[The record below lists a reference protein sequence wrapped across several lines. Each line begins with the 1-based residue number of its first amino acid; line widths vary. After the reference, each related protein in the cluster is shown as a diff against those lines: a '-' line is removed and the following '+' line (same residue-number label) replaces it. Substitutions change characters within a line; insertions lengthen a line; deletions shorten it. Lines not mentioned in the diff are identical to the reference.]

1 MLGFLLRRCGVYGL
15 YFHNDE
21 QRFVLSI
28 SVERDRD
35 ESEENKNDKNEPKQ
49 EEQSSGWST
58 GWFSSFFLSGRVD
71 PFTRGG
77 ICTQSL
83 LAVLKANAAEKG
95 WRSLDFDS
103 LLRQIGN
110 LLNRQRESAGVI
122 MRGSSRLDTRTLGTV
137 WTETAEV
144 RRALLVGLCYPA
156 TNATNATNATAKL
169 PELHGSWN
177 DVTDMQAWL
186 QSENLFSASEIRS
199 LTDEPTGNE
208 PGRVSREQILQGL
221 RWLLLG
227 SGGGGS
233 GSGEARLLFH
243 FSGHGDGLKLC
254 PSEESDLPISDF
266 ELSEMINEFLPS
278 NATLTCI
285 FDCCDGTKMLDGL
298 LRHPIAFGTTQNLY

>member
-1 MLGFLLRRCGVYGL
+1 MLSFLLRRCGVYGL

-28 SVERDRD
+28 SVERSRD
-35 ESEENKNDKNEPKQ
+35 ESDENNQNEPKQ
-49 EEQSSGWST
+49 AEQSSGWST
-58 GWFSSFFLSGRVD
+58 GWFSSFFSGSVD

-83 LAVLKANAAEKG
+83 LAVLKANSAQKG

-122 MRGSSRLDTRTLGTV
+122 MKGSSRLDTRTLGTV

-156 TNATNATNATAKL
+156 TNATNATNAKL
-169 PELHGSWN
+169 PELQGSWN

-186 QSENLFSASEIRS
+186 QSENLFSASEIRT
-199 LTDEPTGNE
+199 LTDQPSGNE
-208 PGRVSREQILQGL
+208 PGGRVSREQILQNL

-227 SGGGGS
+227 DGSVRSG
-233 GSGEARLLFH
+233 GEARLLLH
-243 FSGHGDGLKLC
+243 FSGHGDGMKLC

-266 ELSEMINEFLPS
+266 ELSEMINEFLPT

-298 LRHPIAFGTTQNLY
+298 LKHPIAFGTTKNLY

>member
-28 SVERDRD
+28 SVERDRHESD
-35 ESEENKNDKNEPKQ
+35 ENNQNEPKQ

-58 GWFSSFFLSGRVD
+58 GWFSSFFSGRVD

-83 LAVLKANAAEKG
+83 LAVLKANAQKG
-95 WRSLDFDS
+95 WRSLDFNS

-122 MRGSSRLDTRTLGTV
+122 LKGSSRLDTRTLGTV

-156 TNATNATNATAKL
+156 TNAAAKL

-177 DVTDMQAWL
+177 DVTDMQDWL
-186 QSENLFSASEIRS
+186 QSENLFSASEIRT
-199 LTDEPTGNE
+199 LTDQPGNE
-208 PGRVSREQILQGL
+208 GNGRVSREQILQGL

-227 SGGGGS
+227 DGS
-233 GSGEARLLFH
+233 RGEARLLFH

-254 PSEESDLPISDF
+254 PSEESDLPISDG
-266 ELSEMINEFLPS
+266 ELSEMINEFLPA

-298 LRHPIAFGTTQNLY
+298 LKHPIAFGTTKNLY